1 MFSPPITPQFNDN
14 FSGFHPKN
22 LRKIKNFKKILSL
35 KKENAELK
43 ESNENEIDLKDNY
56 KIKAETL

>member
-1 MFSPPITPQFNDN
+1 
-14 FSGFHPKN
+14 
-22 LRKIKNFKKILSL
+22 L